1 MSNYCKFNSL
11 LFFILLLISLSLNSP
26 AISSDE
32 PDSDIKEASS
42 KTSGHYETP
51 VYFVPPPPFSEG
63 IFPCS
68 DCHADMEVNPERRT
82 LVDEHVE
89 ISGMFNH
96 ASDQRWCLDCHN
108 PDERDSLRLA
118 NGDLVSFEESYN
130 LCGQC
135 HGTIFRDWKAGI
147 HGKRTG
153 EWNGKKQYRLCVH
166 CHNPHNPKFKPLKP
180 LPPPNNPLEIQY
192 KKLSDDEIPRNPLGN
207 IQ

>member
-1 MSNYCKFNSL
+1 MRKVDKFLIL
-11 LFFILLLISLSLNSP
+11 LFLGAGILVLASFSAALS
-26 AISSDE
+26 D
-32 PDSDIKEASS
+32 DI
-42 KTSGHYETP
+42 P
-51 VYFVPPPPFSEG
+51 QFFVPPPPFSEG

-68 DCHADMEVNPERRT
+68 DCHADMEVNPQRRK
-82 LVDEHVE
+82 LEDEHVE
-89 ISGMFNH
+89 ISEMFNH
-96 ASDQRWCLDCHN
+96 ASEQRWCLDCHN
-108 PDERDSLRLA
+108 PDDRDKLRLA
-118 NGDLVSFEESYN
+118 NGDLVSFEESYY

-180 LPPPNNPLEIQY
+180 MPPPDRPEQIQY
-192 KKLSDDEIPRNPLGN
+192 RKLTEEEIPRNPLGN

>member
-1 MSNYCKFNSL
+1 MANHFK
-11 LFFILLLISLSLNSP
+11 LISLLIVSLMVSFLSLSGH
-26 AISSDE
+26 AISSDVLNPSE
-32 PDSDIKEASS
+32 K
-42 KTSGHYETP
+42 SGTVKAPNNYDTP
-51 VYFVPPPPFSEG
+51 KFFVPPPPFSED

-68 DCHADMEVNPERRT
+68 DCHGDMDVNPERRE
-82 LVDEHVE
+82 LEDEHVE
-89 ISGMFNH
+89 ISEMFNH

-108 PDERDSLRLA
+108 PDNRDVLRLA

-166 CHNPHNPKFKPLKP
+166 CHNPHSPKFKPIKP
-180 LPPPNNPLEIQY
+180 LPPPDNPLQI
-192 KKLSDDEIPRNPLGN
+192 KFRKLSDEEIPRNPLGN

>member
-1 MSNYCKFNSL
+1 MSSHSKFITL
-11 LFFILLLISLSLNSP
+11 VAVALVVFFLSYGSQ
-26 AISSDE
+26 AISSDL
-32 PDSDIKEASS
+32 PKP
-42 KTSGHYETP
+42 TSQKSGKYGTPETP
-51 VYFVPPPPFSEG
+51 KYFVPPPPFSED

-68 DCHADMEVNPERRT
+68 DCHSDMDVNYRRR
-82 LVDEHVE
+82 LLEDEHVE
-89 ISGMFNH
+89 ISEMFNH
-96 ASDQRWCLDCHN
+96 ASEQRWCLDCHN
-108 PDERDSLRLA
+108 PENRDVLRLA

-180 LPPPNNPLEIQY
+180 LPPPDNPLEIKY
-192 KKLSDDEIPRNPLGN
+192 KKLSEDEIPRNPLGN

>member
-1 MSNYCKFNSL
+1 MSSHFKFITLFFFAFLVSFLFFNS
-11 LFFILLLISLSLNSP
+11 N
-26 AISSDE
+26 AISSDLPKPPNDNSE
-32 PDSDIKEASS
+32 IDTPLQ
-42 KTSGHYETP
+42 YETP
-51 VYFVPPPPFSEG
+51 KFFVPPPPFSEG

-68 DCHADMEVNPERRT
+68 DCHSDMEMNPERRV
-82 LVDEHVE
+82 LEDEHVE
-89 ISGMFNH
+89 ISEMFNH

-108 PDERDSLRLA
+108 PDDRDMLRLA

-153 EWNGKKQYRLCVH
+153 EWNGEKQYRLCVH
-166 CHNPHNPKFKPLKP
+166 CHNPHSPKFKPIKP
-180 LPPPNNPLEIQY
+180 LPPPDNPLEIKY
-192 KKLSDDEIPRNPLGN
+192 RKLSEEEIPRNPLGN